1 MRLRKLLGIMIA
13 VLAIAGCCVFVYY
26 QINPDSAGR
35 IKTGKNTEVE
45 EKHNPKVP
53 SPVDSISYLD
63 ESDKSLDLK
72 SVPESYIDPAEQQG
86 KLDTLKY
93 ETKDYDDDEE
103 KMIKYVVVYTRYDY
117 NPDEEYDIIYM
128 LH

>member
-1 MRLRKLLGIMIA
+1 MLHLEDSESTLYKIGGLNMRLRKLLGIMIA

-35 IKTGKNTEVE
+35 IKAGKNTKVE

-72 SVPESYIDPAEQQG
+72 SVPELYIDPAEQQG

-103 KMIKYVVVYTRYDY
+103 KMIKYVV
-117 NPDEEYDIIYM
+117 E
-128 LH
+128 

>member
-26 QINPDSAGR
+26 QINPDSAGQ
-35 IKTGKNTEVE
+35 IKIVKNTEMK
-45 EKHNPKVP
+45 EKHTPKVP

-72 SVPESYIDPAEQQG
+72 SVPESY
-86 KLDTLKY
+86 LDTA
-93 ETKDYDDDEE
+93 ERQGGT
-103 KMIKYVVVYTRYDY
+103 
-117 NPDEEYDIIYM
+117 
-128 LH
+128 